1 MQLHEIWLLLYI
13 LYAPSREKKKTKK
26 KNKKSAKKEL
36 DVSPMLARC

>member
-13 LYAPSREKKKTKK
+13 LYAPSREKKK
-26 KNKKSAKKEL
+26 KSAKKEL

>member
-13 LYAPSREKKKTKK
+13 LYAPSREKKKK
-26 KNKKSAKKEL
+26 KKSAKKEL

>member
-13 LYAPSREKKKTKK
+13 LYAPSREKKKKK
-26 KNKKSAKKEL
+26 KKSAKKEL

>member
-13 LYAPSREKKKTKK
+13 LYAPSREKKKKK
-26 KNKKSAKKEL
+26 KAKKGL